1 MRPPGETHDHRE
13 WLGLATPSSRA
24 SEAVDPHA
32 LQEIEGLFEAL
43 QAWHRTAREHSDAS
57 RAYMQLGET
66 DMQAIRYLMAMARAG
81 ALTTPSMLGR
91 HLHISPASVTKLLDR
106 LEHGG
111 HVLRNRHPADRR
123 ALSITVTP
131 STAQAARL
139 SVGMDHARRFDIAA
153 DLSSDERIAAT
164 KFLRKLADLPIAEY
178 PEVVAKNAPV

>member
-1 MRPPGETHDHRE
+1 MRRDGHSQHQPE
-13 WLGLATPSSRA
+13 WLGLATTPDRA
-24 SEAVDPHA
+24 GQAATPEQ

-81 ALTTPSMLGR
+81 ALTTPSMLSR

-153 DLSSDERIAAT
+153 DLSSEERIAAT